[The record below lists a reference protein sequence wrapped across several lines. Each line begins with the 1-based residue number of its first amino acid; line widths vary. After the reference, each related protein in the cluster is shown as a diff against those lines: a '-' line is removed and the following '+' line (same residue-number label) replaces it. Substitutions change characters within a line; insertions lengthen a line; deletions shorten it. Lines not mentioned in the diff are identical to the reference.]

1 MLAGA
6 PSVGARV
13 SVSDRTLILGAGMT
27 GLAAGMAS
35 GLPVLEAAA
44 HPGGICCSYYLVRD
58 GDEPLAEPPEDEDAY
73 RFEIGGGHWL
83 FGGEATVLRFIAGL
97 GPVNRHERRSSVY
110 FPDTRRYVPYPIQ
123 NHLRFFDHPTITA
136 ALGEM
141 ARPQGP
147 VSTMADWLVESFGDT
162 LNRMFF
168 APFHDLY
175 TAGLYTEIAP
185 QDAYKSPVDLSL
197 ALRGAFTGTAAV
209 GYNTTFVY
217 PQGGLDLLARRMASR
232 CRVAFDQRV
241 VRIDVEERV
250 LTLADGTTR
259 EYHTLLSTLPLNRV
273 VEMAGLSTA
282 ATPDPFTSVLVVN
295 LGGTKGDACPDDHWL
310 YLPHSEG
317 GFHRVGF
324 YSNVDA
330 SFLPASARDAGDRV
344 SMYVERSFR
353 GGERP
358 SDAAIEHYCVKV
370 VEELRD
376 WGFIERAE
384 AVHPTWIDV
393 AYTWSWPGSRWAAE
407 ALRILEDNGVY
418 QLGRYG
424 RWRFQGIADS
434 IRDGFVAGSSFRTF
448 PTGNPAPRGLSRV
461 SRERA

>member
-1 MLAGA
+1 
-6 PSVGARV
+6 
-13 SVSDRTLILGAGMT
+13 MT

-44 HPGGICCSYYLVRD
+44 HPGGICCSYYLAPGSND
-58 GDEPLAEPPEDEDAY
+58 PLAEAPEDDDAY

-83 FGGEATVLRFIAGL
+83 FGGEPSVLRFIAGL
-97 GPVNRHERRSSVY
+97 GPAKRYERRSSVY
-110 FPDTRRYVPYPIQ
+110 FPETRRYVPYPIQ
-123 NHLRFFDHPTITA
+123 NHLRFFDHPTIVA
-136 ALGEM
+136 VLGEM
-141 ARPQGP
+141 AQPQGP
-147 VSTMADWLVESFGDT
+147 ASTMADWLVRTFGAT
-162 LNRMFF
+162 LNQIFF

-175 TAGLYTEIAP
+175 TAGLYTEVAP

-197 ALRGAFTGTAAV
+197 ALRGAFAGTAAV

-217 PQGGLDLLARRMASR
+217 PQGGLDLLARRMAER

-241 VRIDVEERV
+241 VRIDVEDRV
-250 LTLADGTTR
+250 ITLADGTTR
-259 EYHTLLSTLPLNRV
+259 EYQALLSTLPLNRV
-273 VEMAGLSTA
+273 MEMTGMATA

-295 LGGTKGDACPDDHWL
+295 LGGTKGTACPEDHWL
-310 YLPHSEG
+310 YVPRSEG

-330 SFLPASARDAGDRV
+330 SFLPASARGAGDRV
-344 SMYVERSFR
+344 SLYVERSYR

-358 SDAAIEHYCVKV
+358 SAAAIGQYCADV
-370 VEELRD
+370 VEELRG

-407 ALRILEDNGVY
+407 ALRLLEDKGVY
-418 QLGRYG
+418 QIGRYG

-448 PTGNPAPRGLSRV
+448 PTREPARTARQQV
-461 SRERA
+461 A